1 MIHSVEIPISQIH
14 FVENPISQ
22 IHSMEITISANF
34 DFSPNIHIVLEYLFY
49 KIEKMSVI
57 LNIFNH
63 ILIKPMKCFRVQYL
77 NIPAS
82 SVLKK
87 HPRIS
92 THSYRYFKKSM

>member
-1 MIHSVEIPISQIH
+1 
-14 FVENPISQ
+14 
-22 IHSMEITISANF
+22 
-34 DFSPNIHIVLEYLFY
+34 
-49 KIEKMSVI
+49 MSVI

-63 ILIKPMKCFRVQYL
+63 ILIKPMKCCRVQYL

-92 THSYRYFKKSM
+92 TQLPIFKKINVVIPREF